1 VSDLVGD
8 FRTAPSEGIWYSLS
22 KFVLTLIV
30 LSASVPVAYS
40 FLPEVAQR
48 KAQAALIESLKARAE
63 MEQMKLARNQ
73 REENLLRR
81 DPEYIGILARDRLEL
96 MREGETIYRIDPPKT
111 NPAKLKLRP

>member
-1 VSDLVGD
+1 
-8 FRTAPSEGIWYSLS
+8 
-22 KFVLTLIV
+22 LIV
-30 LSASVPVAYS
+30 LSASVPIAYS

-48 KAQAALIESLKARAE
+48 KVQAARIESLKAQVE

-96 MREGETIYRIDPPKT
+96 MREGETIYRIDPPKP

>member
-1 VSDLVGD
+1 MSDLVGD

-30 LSASVPVAYS
+30 LSASVPIAYS

-48 KAQAALIESLKARAE
+48 KAQAARIESLKAQVEQGR
-63 MEQMKLARNQ
+63 MELARSQ
-73 REENLLRR
+73 REEGLLRR
-81 DPEYIGILARDRLEL
+81 DPEYISIIARDRLDL
-96 MREGETIYRIDPPKT
+96 MREGETIYRIDPPKP